1 MNVHSDI
8 LIHWTDRRW
17 AIRHLDSRLRAR
29 YVDRLVA
36 FYTVGL
42 RLTQSKSDIQN
53 LHGALNTKHL
63 VSPRKR
69 LCFTE
74 LRLSHVSTHVANFGS
89 LGVGFRRRFLL
100 EKGANPV
107 FYVPNA
113 PAGVANTNA
122 TKLLSM
128 ASSDPE
134 LEVLASFIKP
144 MSRRRSKTSFPA
156 YDEMEWRCVDCKVAN
171 TGASPYPVKDGYP
184 TFDFKPRD
192 VVLLVFPDA
201 HTRRMA
207 INDKRLRPFFNKHM
221 PMLLD
226 VKDAKNL

>member
-8 LIHWTDRRW
+8 LIHWTDRQW
-17 AIRHLDSRLRAR
+17 ALCPLDAQLRAQ
-29 YVDRLVA
+29 YVDRLLA
-36 FYTVGL
+36 FYKVGL
-42 RLTQSKSDIQN
+42 RLTQSSADIQN
-53 LHGALNTKHL
+53 LHGALNTKQL

-74 LRLSHVSTHVANFGS
+74 LRLSQISTHVANFGS

-128 ASSDPE
+128 ARSNPE

-156 YDEMEWRCVDCKVAN
+156 YDEMEWRCVYCKVAS
-171 TGASPYPVKDGYP
+171 TGASPYPVRDGYP
-184 TFDFKPRD
+184 TFEFKPRD

-201 HTRRMA
+201 QTRRLA
-207 INDKRLRPFFNKHM
+207 INDKRLQPFFKKHM